1 MDVRRLQERDIIP
14 DPDNAGDGDSNHRGR
29 CGLKIGE
36 TEADGMRKLQGR
48 WRLLPLAFV
57 FIAICALEPVVD
69 ASYANSG
76 CSRKMT
82 GDSATY
88 ALAGE
93 FRSVIANLL
102 WIKVE
107 RYHHEYI
114 QTNADWRANKEI
126 LPLIKVITDLDPH
139 FTDAYVCGAWM
150 LCMGLNRTDE
160 GVVYLKEGI
169 QNNPDNMTVNEIM
182 GTIYARKL
190 DQPVKA
196 LPYLHRALQFSADD
210 WDRKRLRRLIRT
222 VRRMEDGDIPPVVRN
237 RT

>member
-1 MDVRRLQERDIIP
+1 
-14 DPDNAGDGDSNHRGR
+14 
-29 CGLKIGE
+29 
-36 TEADGMRKLQGR
+36 MRQLQGH

-57 FIAICALEPVVD
+57 FIAICLLEPVVD
-69 ASYANSG
+69 ASYAQSG

-82 GDSATY
+82 GDSAAY

-107 RYHHEYI
+107 RYHHEFLR
-114 QTNADWRANKEI
+114 TNANWRANKEI

-139 FTDAYVCGAWM
+139 FTDAYVLGAWM

-160 GVVYLKEGI
+160 GINYLKEGV
-169 QNNPDNMTVNEIM
+169 QNNPDNMAVNEIM

-196 LPYLHRALQFSADD
+196 MPYLRRALQLSADD
-210 WDRKRLRRLIRT
+210 WDRTRMRRLMRT
-222 VRRMEDGDIPPVVRN
+222 VQGMENGVVPPIVRS